1 MKLFLILI
9 LVTPILTG
17 CLECGPQKELT
28 LSLSLASDTVRLKKV
43 YAIGAKNQDVF
54 QKQVKPELTR
64 SQSFDLP
71 FSLHADETTYVFEF
85 ETRIDSLT
93 VYYNR
98 LFSHKQD
105 CGFIV
110 DVEAPA
116 NGINYRSTFDKVGVE
131 YQSYL
136 NGRKGIL
143 MPGPGEIRVT
153 VKL

>member
-71 FSLHADETTYVFEF
+71 FSLHADETVCLEMASQPYA
-85 ETRIDSLT
+85 D
-93 VYYNR
+93 R
-98 LFSHKQD
+98 LMMVGPSQEMTGISCKPP
-105 CGFIV
+105 CG
-110 DVEAPA
+110 A
-116 NGINYRSTFDKVGVE
+116 
-131 YQSYL
+131 L
-136 NGRKGIL
+136 L
-143 MPGPGEIRVT
+143 
-153 VKL
+153 